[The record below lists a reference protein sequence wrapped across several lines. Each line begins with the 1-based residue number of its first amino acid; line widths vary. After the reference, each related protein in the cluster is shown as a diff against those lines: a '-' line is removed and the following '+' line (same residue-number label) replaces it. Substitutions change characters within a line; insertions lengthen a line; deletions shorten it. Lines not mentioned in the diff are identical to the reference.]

1 MPRPP
6 TQQPPVFRA
15 EKGAPPLNSATGG
28 GRKAPSRRR
37 DACSLGWGGS
47 WYTFGLISG
56 TWMGSLG
63 SSSSSIGA
71 VQEYLAGWVGSRRFF
86 CGDGILSSPPGG
98 LFWIPVFYVVTYS
111 SGEYVPGVF
120 FVRTYVERRCI
131 CIKWTFFAHRH
142 FFSSRRASFLGLSA
156 AGHAGGSRLRTPKP
170 QPTSVAR
177 VLGDQ
182 NREKLQ
188 VTTGSVFAELR
199 RAYQG
204 NANPTY
210 FKILLC
216 CSAGGRC
223 CCIMS
228 ENRIH
233 CPWHCHYRYGV
244 ATEQQ

>member
-37 DACSLGWGGS
+37 DACSLEWGGS

-71 VQEYLAGWVGSRRFF
+71 VQEYLAGWVSSRRFF

-120 FVRTYVERRCI
+120 FVRTYVERTVDVFVSNGLFLHI
-131 CIKWTFFAHRH
+131 GI
-142 FFSSRRASFLGLSA
+142 FSLPAGRLFSGSRPQGTQEARVYARLSRSRR
-156 AGHAGGSRLRTPKP
+156 PW
-170 QPTSVAR
+170 R
-177 VLGDQ
+177 V
-182 NREKLQ
+182 
-188 VTTGSVFAELR
+188 FWAI
-199 RAYQG
+199 
-204 NANPTY
+204 
-210 FKILLC
+210 KIAKNC
-216 CSAGGRC
+216 K
-223 CCIMS
+223 
-228 ENRIH
+228 
-233 CPWHCHYRYGV
+233 
-244 ATEQQ
+244 